1 MRTSLPALLRL
12 LSASALL
19 ATLLSLTTGCG
30 VLAAATNPKV
40 AWAVGD
46 PAPMSVVVRRA
57 DAAEKT
63 SVEVDRLLTG
73 TATPDDATWLDK
85 TAPNKE
91 DATQKLQSLRMHPI
105 YQGQQARIVAA
116 EVWSDLLPKVGRE
129 SKTAA
134 AAPAPVATKADAKT
148 DAKSGKK
155 TKAGTTTTTA
165 ANVGAPA
172 AKAAKGAKT
181 APATAPAPGS
191 SKANASGPARSVL
204 AVIDPNLGIACEEI
218 MALRREIAQA
228 RAKTAQLEAQK
239 DEKGISA
246 AQKATLRREITASEK
261 ATSELEAKVSPKQK
275 ELLTRAK
282 TSSGNVPPIYRD
294 RIGSMLVNLRQAID
308 DANIA
313 NGAAAVR
320 YPLAIPSLPDST
332 KAMVPVFVAD
342 IVEEQTGKRPTLQ
355 GFQPGVSLD
364 GGSVKLTLNGL
375 SQDDLGKLSVGQVTG
390 QTLDRTQAW
399 VGRALGLLGT
409 VGATKDTLDFQADLV
424 DAILS
429 GMKASGYAAP
439 APPVLPEAPAPGA
452 TPTPAS

>member
-19 ATLLSLTTGCG
+19 ATLLSVTTGCG

-63 SVEVDRLLTG
+63 SLEVDRLLTG

-129 SKTAA
+129 SK
-134 AAPAPVATKADAKT
+134 AAPAAPTPVATKGDAKA

-165 ANVGAPA
+165 ANVSAASSKAP
-172 AKAAKGAKT
+172 KGAKT
-181 APATAPAPGS
+181 TPAAAASAP
-191 SKANASGPARSVL
+191 KASGPARSVL

-239 DEKGISA
+239 DEKGVSA
-246 AQKATLRREITASEK
+246 SQKATLRREITASEK

-342 IVEEQTGKRPTLQ
+342 IVEEQTGKRPSLQ